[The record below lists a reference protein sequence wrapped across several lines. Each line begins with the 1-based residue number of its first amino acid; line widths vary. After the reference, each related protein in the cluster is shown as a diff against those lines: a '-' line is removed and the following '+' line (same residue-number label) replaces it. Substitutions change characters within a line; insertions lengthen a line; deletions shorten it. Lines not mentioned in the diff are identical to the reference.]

1 MLAVLDLMI
10 YGESGLE
17 ESPGTQYNIYKY
29 IYIVKFS
36 GSSDRLGFSRTAF

>member
-17 ESPGTQYNIYKY
+17 ESPGTL
-29 IYIVKFS
+29 VKFS

>member
-17 ESPGTQYNIYKY
+17 ESPGTQYIYIN

>member
-17 ESPGTQYNIYKY
+17 ESPGTQYIY
-29 IYIVKFS
+29 IYINIYIYSEVFGK
-36 GSSDRLGFSRTAF
+36 L